1 MKDIFVK
8 GDEKSHLYTVKYQD
22 IAEFQK
28 GVVHEVCATFTLAR
42 EIEWSSRL
50 FAIDMKDNDEEG
62 VGTMLE
68 IKHISP
74 AFIDDEL
81 SIVAKVDS
89 IVKNELICSIVV
101 KVGDR
106 LIATGRTGQKIVKK
120 SKMENLMKELK
131 SRLLSIFLII

>member
-1 MKDIFVK
+1 MKDIFKK
-8 GDEKSHLYTVKYQD
+8 GDKKNHEYTVKFHD

-50 FAIDMKDNDEEG
+50 FAIDMKDADEEG

-68 IKHISP
+68 IAHVSP
-74 AFIDDEL
+74 AFVDDTIHIEAIVE
-81 SIVAKVDS
+81 SIE
-89 IVKNELICSIVV
+89 KNQIICTIEV

-106 LIATGRTGQKIVKK
+106 IIATGRTGQKIVKK
-120 SKMENLMKELK
+120 SKMEGLMDTLK
-131 SRLLSIFLII
+131 A